1 MITVNPTLTAPASLT
16 AVCAIS
22 EQPAYTTYA
31 EFTAAGGTAS
41 DNCGIDDGSF
51 TLLSEVSD
59 GNTCPE
65 VITRTYQIADH
76 CGNLATATHLITIDD
91 NVNRTLTAP
100 ASLTAVC
107 AIPEQPAYTTY
118 AEFTAAGGTASDN
131 CGIDEGSF
139 TLLSEVSD
147 GNTCP
152 EVITR
157 TYQIADHC
165 GNWPQLR
172 ILLPLM
178 IMSTRRLLLR
188 HL

>member
-1 MITVNPTLTAPASLT
+1 MSTGVIPASD

-91 NVNRTLTAP
+91 NVNPTLTAP

-107 AIPEQPAYTTY
+107 AISEQPAYTTY
-118 AEFTAAGGTASDN
+118 AEFTAAGGTVATTAVLTMVPSP
-131 CGIDEGSF
+131 C
-139 TLLSEVSD
+139 
-147 GNTCP
+147 
-152 EVITR
+152 
-157 TYQIADHC
+157 
-165 GNWPQLR
+165 
-172 ILLPLM
+172 
-178 IMSTRRLLLR
+178 
-188 HL
+188 